1 MARAL
6 TERVSVHSARR
17 RDSSR
22 GFTLVELLVV
32 VLIVSIFAT
41 IGIVMMREYIFTAKS
56 TEAFAVVQSIRAAEE
71 NWKAQNGSY
80 LNVSDSLD
88 PTNYYPSEAQGKT
101 KRGFYR
107 TSTTQLD
114 KRWRLLNPVISMQV
128 QFGYLVIAGAA
139 GEVPP
144 EVPGIASQPGF
155 PTPIESW
162 YLVQARGDKDED
174 SNHAY
179 LVATSFTPEIYSEN
193 PDE

>member
-1 MARAL
+1 MTRAL
-6 TERVSVHSARR
+6 RYVVLVHPARR
-17 RDSSR
+17 RDASR

-71 NWKAQNGSY
+71 SWKAQNGSY
-80 LNVSDSLD
+80 LNVSDTLD
-88 PTNYYPSEAQGKT
+88 PANYYPSEAQGKT
-101 KRGFYR
+101 KHGFFR

-128 QFGYLVIAGAA
+128 QFGYLVVAGPA
-139 GEVPP
+139 GEMPP
-144 EVPGIASQPGF
+144 EVPGIATQPGF
-155 PTPIESW
+155 ATPTESW
-162 YLVQARGDKDED
+162 YLVQARGNKDED
-174 SNHAY
+174 SNYAY
-179 LVATSFTPEIYSEN
+179 FVATSFTPEIYTEN